1 MVVSCS
7 FLNQLICYLTFFRN
21 ILKTVGLNCFV
32 FNPDIF
38 YSHHIITFDSP
49 KIIILGLFLL
59 GFISILVY
67 QFLKIKNKI
76 GSFIEKNKEM
86 DISKKE
92 YHLYFLFFGI
102 AIIVIEIINEIFN
115 IRPTSL
121 LHINLPIGFFILLF
135 YLITERV
142 GYLRKNIDTIFISL
156 FLIFTLYIVSNII
169 FLPFDIVPIIAFLI
183 SFYFSYT
190 VLKPLK
196 IYQYFVVLVL
206 LFLITSILFEPVP
219 VKTTVLLINFCLLI
233 FVINQIKYAVSVNEK
248 NSFRFTNE
256 IVHKGNSLTIAFNKK
271 GELIFC
277 SESIKE
283 ILGYTADEVLG
294 PGFWK
299 LTEDPDFIGEAYFDD
314 YTDNKLYVR
323 KLKCINGK
331 YKYIQWK
338 NKRFSEDLVIGI
350 GQDITEQ
357 IKIQDQYKNLIQTAA
372 DIIFEID
379 KEGYFTF
386 INDFAFTVL
395 GYKECEVIS
404 KHYSD
409 FIRPDFIEQT
419 TAFYETLERTENN
432 YPTIEIPILKKNGEE
447 LWISQKVILRKN
459 DLRQTVGFAG
469 IARDITE
476 LKNIENEK
484 KSRSEKIESY
494 NNSTKKLSTI
504 NFNDFNTIN
513 AAINFIVREASVV
526 SKTNR
531 VSYWKY
537 SADSIR
543 CKNLFSSDN
552 NALGDKNILKKESY
566 PIYFK
571 TLKSKTVVNAVDV
584 FDKLEASEFKEN
596 YFTKNDIKSMLDAPI
611 FLNGELAGVVCF
623 ENTANTRVWDT
634 EDINY
639 AKTISDVIS
648 LAISSQMRLE
658 AERRLKFKNELL
670 SALALC
676 TENFLLSKTT
686 QKMFE
691 ETYNLIGKA
700 AKADHMFY
708 YEKDFETNTISQKH
722 KWSRDGIEHQIT
734 PLAQFTEDNFKD
746 IIKGAKNKKVLNTLT
761 RKLDDGFFKTLLINN
776 KILSILIM
784 PLYVNDVFTGFI
796 GFDDCT
802 KERKWSEEE
811 IYIFQ
816 TLANNI
822 SSALERNGNYAK
834 ILESEEK
841 FKLIANN
848 IPGTVYLSKFDALS
862 TKIFLNDEI
871 LNLTGYS
878 KAEFIEDN
886 LSFLSLIHPDDK
898 EEVINNQINNLQNGK
913 PMHNVYRI
921 RKKTGEIIWV
931 EEFGDVIKKEDE
943 IEFVGGIYF
952 DITNKK
958 LTEDAIKAKQI
969 AEAANK
975 SKSDFLANMSHEIR
989 TPLNGIIGFTDL
1001 LMNTELSAIQEKYM
1015 VTINQSANSLLEII
1029 NDILDF
1035 SKIEAGKLE
1044 LFIDLYDIKKILTQV
1059 FDLMLYEA
1067 NIKNLK
1073 LELNVGHDVPPY
1085 IKTDIVRLK
1094 QILINLLSNAVK
1106 FTHEGIIKL
1115 DVSVLERE
1123 DSVCLIRFS
1132 VSDTGIGIL
1141 EQNKKKIF
1149 KAFSQEDSSTTRKF
1163 GGTGLGLTISN
1174 QLLALM
1180 DSQLQLE
1187 STIGQGSTF
1196 YFDLSLQT
1204 SDQQLKDNT
1213 VSDYYTTEQSKD
1225 YAAAVN
1231 TKNYIFLVAE
1241 DNKVNMLLLKTVIK
1255 NLFRNATVYES
1266 ENGHDALI
1274 QFESI
1279 TPDLIFMDIQMPLMN
1294 GYETTKIIRK
1304 TLKGEKIPII
1314 AVTAGAEKEER
1325 DKCLLAGMN
1334 DYISKPIM
1342 KGAVED
1348 ILLKWLS

>member
-1 MVVSCS
+1 M
-7 FLNQLICYLTFFRN
+7 
-21 ILKTVGLNCFV
+21 
-32 FNPDIF
+32 
-38 YSHHIITFDSP
+38 
-49 KIIILGLFLL
+49 
-59 GFISILVY
+59 
-67 QFLKIKNKI
+67 
-76 GSFIEKNKEM
+76 
-86 DISKKE
+86 
-92 YHLYFLFFGI
+92 
-102 AIIVIEIINEIFN
+102 
-115 IRPTSL
+115 
-121 LHINLPIGFFILLF
+121 
-135 YLITERV
+135 
-142 GYLRKNIDTIFISL
+142 
-156 FLIFTLYIVSNII
+156 
-169 FLPFDIVPIIAFLI
+169 
-183 SFYFSYT
+183 
-190 VLKPLK
+190 
-196 IYQYFVVLVL
+196 
-206 LFLITSILFEPVP
+206 
-219 VKTTVLLINFCLLI
+219 
-233 FVINQIKYAVSVNEK
+233 INQIKYAVSINEK
-248 NSFRFTNE
+248 NSFRFTSE
-256 IVHKGNSLTIAFNKK
+256 IVHKGNSLTIACNKK

-277 SESIKE
+277 SESIRE
-283 ILGYTADEVLG
+283 ILGYTPEQVLG
-294 PGFWK
+294 EGFWQ
-299 LTEDPDFIGEAYFDD
+299 LTEDPEFIGEAYFEN
-314 YTDNKLYVR
+314 YTDNTLYVR
-323 KLKCINGK
+323 KLKCKNGK

-338 NKRFSEDLVIGI
+338 DKRFSEDLVIGI

-379 KEGYFTF
+379 KDGYFTF
-386 INDFAFTVL
+386 INDFAFTIL
-395 GYKECEVIS
+395 GYAESEVLS

-409 FIRPDFIEQT
+409 FIRPDFIQQT
-419 TAFYETLERTENN
+419 SAFYEALERTENN
-432 YPTIEIPILKKNGEE
+432 YPTIEMPILKKNGEE
-447 LWISQKVILRKN
+447 LWISQKVILLKN

-476 LKNIENEK
+476 LKNIENDK
-484 KSRSEKIESY
+484 KRRFEKIESY
-494 NNSTKKLSTI
+494 NNSTTKLSTI
-504 NFNDFNTIN
+504 NFNDFANIKE
-513 AAINFIVREASVV
+513 AINFIIKEASLV

-537 SADSIR
+537 STDTIR
-543 CKNLFSSDN
+543 CKNLFRSDSDT
-552 NALGDKNILKKESY
+552 LGDKDMLKKESY
-566 PIYFK
+566 PIYFE
-571 TLKSKTVVNAVDV
+571 TLKNNAVINAVDV
-584 FDKLEASEFKEN
+584 FDELETSEFQET
-596 YFTKNDIKSMLDAPI
+596 YFKKNDIKSMLDAPI

-623 ENTANTRVWDT
+623 ENTAHTRVWDA

-658 AERRLKFKNELL
+658 AERRLEFKNELL

-722 KWSRDGIEHQIT
+722 KWSRDGIKHQIT
-734 PLAQFTEDNFKD
+734 PIAHFTEDNFKE
-746 IIKGAKNKKVLNTLT
+746 IIKGSKNKKVLNTLT

-776 KILSILIM
+776 EILSILIM
-784 PLYVNDVFTGFI
+784 PLYINDVFTGFI

-848 IPGTVYLSKFDALS
+848 IPGTVYQSKFDTLS

-878 KAEFIEDN
+878 KSEFIEDN
-886 LSFLSLIHPDDK
+886 LSFLSLIHPEDKDD
-898 EEVINNQINNLQNGK
+898 VIDNQIDNLQHGI

-931 EEFGDVIKKEDE
+931 EEFGDVIKKDDA

-1001 LMNTELSAIQEKYM
+1001 LMNTELGAIQEKYM
-1015 VTINQSANSLLEII
+1015 VTINQSAHSLLEII

-1044 LFIDLYDIKKILTQV
+1044 LFIDLYDLKKILAQV
-1059 FDLMLYEA
+1059 FDLMLYEV

-1073 LELNVGHDVPPY
+1073 LELHVSPDVPDY

-1106 FTHEGIIKL
+1106 FTHEGSIKL

-1132 VSDTGIGIL
+1132 VTDTGIGIL
-1141 EQNKKKIF
+1141 EQNKNKIF

-1180 DSQLQLE
+1180 NSQLQLE
-1187 STIGQGSTF
+1187 STIGHGSTF
-1196 YFDLSLQT
+1196 YFDLTLKT
-1204 SDQQLKDNT
+1204 SDQQHYDP
-1213 VSDYYTTEQSKD
+1213 SIPDYYTTEPSAD
-1225 YAAAVN
+1225 YATV
-1231 TKNYIFLVAE
+1231 TSKSYIFLIAE
-1241 DNKVNMLLLKTVIK
+1241 DNKVNMLLLKTVIT

-1274 QFESI
+1274 QFENI

-1294 GYETTKIIRK
+1294 GYEATKILRN

-1325 DKCLLAGMN
+1325 DKCLLAGMT
-1334 DYISKPIM
+1334 DYISKPIV

-1348 ILLKWLS
+1348 VLLKWLS

>member
-1 MVVSCS
+1 MVVCYS
-7 FLNQLICYLTFFRN
+7 FLNQSICNLTFFGN
-21 ILKTVGLNCFV
+21 ILKSVGLNCFV
-32 FNPDIF
+32 FNPYIIF
-38 YSHHIITFDSP
+38 YNHHIINYDSP
-49 KIIILGLFLL
+49 KIIILGLFLF
-59 GFISILVY
+59 GFISLLVY
-67 QFLKIKNKI
+67 QFLKIKSKI
-76 GSFIEKNKEM
+76 GYFIEKNKET

-115 IRPTSL
+115 IRPKSL
-121 LHINLPIGFFILLF
+121 LYINLPIGLFILLF
-135 YLITERV
+135 YLTTERV
-142 GYLRKNIDTIFISL
+142 KYLRKNIDTIFISL
-156 FLIFTLYIVSNII
+156 FLIFTFYIACNII

-190 VLKPLK
+190 VLKPFR
-196 IYQYFVVLVL
+196 IYQYFVVLVFF
-206 LFLITSILFEPVP
+206 FLITTILFETVP
-219 VKTTVLLINFCLLI
+219 IKTSVLLINFCLLI
-233 FVINQIKYAVSVNEK
+233 FVINQIKYAVSINEK

-256 IVHKGNSLTIAFNKK
+256 IVHKGNSLTIACNKK

-277 SESIKE
+277 SESIIE
-283 ILGYTADEVLG
+283 ILGYTPEQVLG
-294 PGFWK
+294 EGFWQ
-299 LTEDPDFIGEAYFDD
+299 LTEDPDFIGEAYFDN

-323 KLKCINGK
+323 KLKCKNGK

-338 NKRFSEDLVIGI
+338 DKRFSEDLVIGI

-379 KEGYFTF
+379 KDGYFTF
-386 INDFAFTVL
+386 INDFAFSVL
-395 GYKECEVIS
+395 GYTQSEVLS
-404 KHYSD
+404 RHYSD
-409 FIRPDFIEQT
+409 FIRPDFIAQT
-419 TAFYETLERTENN
+419 TAFYEILEKTENN

-447 LWISQKVILRKN
+447 LWISQKVIIRKN

-484 KSRSEKIESY
+484 KIRFEKIESY
-494 NNSTKKLSTI
+494 NNSTKKLSTL
-504 NFNDFNTIN
+504 NFNDFDTIKS
-513 AAINFIVREASVV
+513 AINFIIKEASLV

-531 VSYWKY
+531 VSYWRY
-537 SADSIR
+537 STDNIR
-543 CKNLFSSDN
+543 CKNLFSSDTQT
-552 NALGDKNILKKESY
+552 LSDKIVLKKESY
-566 PIYFK
+566 PIYFEA
-571 TLKSKTVVNAVDV
+571 LKNKTVVNAVDV
-584 FDKLEASEFKEN
+584 FNKLETSEFQES
-596 YFTKNDIKSMLDAPI
+596 YFTKNNIKSMLDAPI

-623 ENTANTRVWDT
+623 EHTAHTRVWDT
-634 EDINY
+634 EDVNY
-639 AKTISDVIS
+639 AKSISDLIS

-658 AERRLKFKNELL
+658 AERRLEFKNELL

-691 ETYNLIGKA
+691 ETYSLIGRA

-734 PLAQFTEDNFKD
+734 PLAQFTEDDFKE
-746 IIKGAKNKKVLNTLT
+746 IIKQAKNKKVLNTLT
-761 RKLDDGFFKTLLINN
+761 RKLEDGFFKTLLVKNE
-776 KILSILIM
+776 ILSILIM
-784 PLYVNDVFTGFI
+784 PLYINDVFTGFI

-898 EEVINNQINNLQNGK
+898 DEVLDNQMDNLQNGR

-921 RKKTGEIIWV
+921 RKKTGEYIWV
-931 EEFGDVIKKEDE
+931 EEFGDVIKKDDE

-1001 LMNTELSAIQEKYM
+1001 LMNTQLGPIQEKYM
-1015 VTINQSANSLLEII
+1015 ATINQSAHSLLEII

-1044 LFIDLYDIKKILTQV
+1044 LFIDLYDIKKILEQV

-1073 LELNVGHDVPPY
+1073 LELHVGDDVPQY
-1085 IKTDIVRLK
+1085 IRTDIVRLK

-1106 FTHEGIIKL
+1106 FTHKGSIKL

-1123 DSVCLIRFS
+1123 DKVCLIRFS
-1132 VSDTGIGIL
+1132 VTDTGIGIL
-1141 EQNKKKIF
+1141 EQNKNKIF

-1180 DSQLQLE
+1180 NSRLQLE
-1187 STIGQGSTF
+1187 SMIGQGSTF
-1196 YFDLSLQT
+1196 YFDLTLQT
-1204 SDQQLKDNT
+1204 CNEQVDDTPVPDYNT
-1213 VSDYYTTEQSKD
+1213 TALSPEHTDLTSK
-1225 YAAAVN
+1225 N
-1231 TKNYIFLVAE
+1231 FIFLIAE
-1241 DNKVNMLLLKTVIK
+1241 DNKINMLLLKTVIK
-1255 NLFRNATVYES
+1255 NLCRNATVYEA

-1274 QFESI
+1274 QFENI

-1294 GYETTKIIRK
+1294 GYEATTILRN

-1325 DKCLLAGMN
+1325 NKCLLAGMN
-1334 DYISKPIM
+1334 DYISKPII

-1348 ILLKWLS
+1348 ILLKWLP

>member
-1 MVVSCS
+1 MVTGYS
-7 FLNQLICYLTFFRN
+7 FLNHEITILTFFGSF
-21 ILKTVGLNCFV
+21 LKSVGANLFV
-32 FNPDIF
+32 FYTTIIFNNNP
-38 YSHHIITFDSP
+38 
-49 KIIILGLFLL
+49 KLLILGLFLF
-59 GFISILVY
+59 GFISLMVY
-67 QFLKIKNKI
+67 QFFKIKNKV
-76 GSFIEKNKEM
+76 SYFIQKDQETETS
-86 DISKKE
+86 DKE
-92 YHLYFLFFGI
+92 YNLYFLFFGI
-102 AIIVIEIINEIFN
+102 AIIVIDINNEIFN
-115 IRPTSL
+115 IRPQSL
-121 LHINLPIGFFILLF
+121 LFVNILIGLSILLL
-135 YLITERV
+135 YVVTERV
-142 GYLRKNIDTIFISL
+142 SYLRKNVRIIFITVFLL
-156 FLIFTLYIVSNII
+156 FIAYVGQNLIFY
-169 FLPFDIVPIIAFLI
+169 PFDVVPIVAFLV

-196 IYQYFVVLVL
+196 IYWLFVCAVF
-206 LFLITSILFEPVP
+206 LFLLATVFLKFVP
-219 VKTTVLLINFCLLI
+219 VRTSVLLINFSILI
-233 FVINQIKYAVSVNEK
+233 FVINQIKHAVLLNK
-248 NSFRFTNE
+248 KDNLRFTNE
-256 IVHKGNSLTIAFNKK
+256 IVHKGNSLTIACNKR

-277 SESIKE
+277 SESINA
-283 ILGYTADEVLG
+283 ILGYTTEEVLG
-294 PGFWK
+294 TGFWK
-299 LTEDPDFIGEAYFDD
+299 LTEDPDFSDAANFNNYI
-314 YTDNKLYVR
+314 DNNLYLR
-323 KLKCINGK
+323 KLKSKNGE
-331 YKYIQWK
+331 YRYIQWK
-338 NKRFSEDLVIGI
+338 YKRFSEDLIIGI

-357 IKIQDQYKNLIQTAA
+357 IKLQDQYKNLIQTAA
-372 DIIFEID
+372 DIIFEVD
-379 KEGYFTF
+379 GDGYFTF

-395 GYKECEVIS
+395 GYTESEVIS

-409 FIRPDFIEQT
+409 FIRPDFIAT
-419 TAFYETLERTENN
+419 TITFYETLEKTQNN

-447 LWISQKVILRKN
+447 LWLSQKVIIRKN
-459 DLRQTVGFAG
+459 DLGQTIGFAG

-484 KSRSEKIESY
+484 KSRFEKIESY

-504 NFNDFNTIN
+504 NFNDFDTLK
-513 AAINFIVREASVV
+513 ASINFIIKEGSLV
-526 SKTNR
+526 SKTDR

-537 SADSIR
+537 SNENIT
-543 CKNLFSSDN
+543 CKNLFSSDHH
-552 NALGDKNILKKESY
+552 ALSDKNILKKQSY
-566 PIYFK
+566 PIYFE
-571 TLKSKTVVNAVDV
+571 TLKNKAVINAVDV
-584 FDKLEASEFKEN
+584 FNKLETSEFHQN
-596 YFTKNDIKSMLDAPI
+596 YFTKNGIKSMLDVPV

-623 ENTANTRVWDT
+623 ENTAAIRVWDN

-658 AERRLKFKNELL
+658 AERKLEFKSQLL

-676 TENFLLSKTT
+676 TEKFLLSKTT

-691 ETYNLIGKA
+691 ETYSLIGKA
-700 AKADHMFY
+700 SKVDHMFY

-722 KWSRDGIEHQIT
+722 KWTRQGIEHQIT
-734 PLAQFTEDNFKD
+734 PLAKFTEDQFKEIVARAD
-746 IIKGAKNKKVLNTLT
+746 KKKILNKLT
-761 RKLDDGFFKTLLINN
+761 RKLDDGFLKSLLTEN

-784 PLYVNDVFTGFI
+784 PLYINDVFTGFI

-834 ILESEEK
+834 IIESEEK

-848 IPGTVYLSKFDALS
+848 IPGTVYLSKFDTLS
-862 TKIFLNDEI
+862 TKIFLNDEV

-878 KAEFIEDN
+878 KKEFIEDN

-898 EEVINNQINNLQNGK
+898 DDVIDSQMKNLLNGK

-921 RKKTGEIIWV
+921 QKKSGEYIWV

-958 LTEDAIKAKQI
+958 LTEDAIKARQI

-1001 LMNTELSAIQEKYM
+1001 LMKTDLAAIQEKYM
-1015 VTINQSANSLLEII
+1015 TTINQSAHSLLEII

-1044 LFIDLYDIKKILTQV
+1044 LFVDLYDLKKLLGQV
-1059 FDLMLYEA
+1059 FDLILYEA
-1067 NIKNLK
+1067 NAKGL
-1073 LELNVGHDVPPY
+1073 LLQLHVAHDVPQY
-1085 IKTDIVRLK
+1085 IRTDIVRVK

-1106 FTHEGIIKL
+1106 FTHEGTITL
-1115 DVSVLERE
+1115 DVSVLECV
-1123 DSVCLIRFS
+1123 DTICMLRFA
-1132 VSDTGIGIL
+1132 VTDTGIGIL
-1141 EQNKKKIF
+1141 EENQHKIF

-1180 DSQLQLE
+1180 DSHLQLE
-1187 STIGQGSTF
+1187 SSIGQGSTF
-1196 YFDLSLQT
+1196 YFDLK
-1204 SDQQLKDNT
+1204 LKTCEENLNENSIPDYDTPQPASNT
-1213 VSDYYTTEQSKD
+1213 ALAPTQSR
-1225 YAAAVN
+1225 
-1231 TKNYIFLVAE
+1231 TFLVVE
-1241 DNKVNMLLLKTVIK
+1241 DNKVNMLLLKTILK
-1255 NLFRNATVYES
+1255 NLVPNAVIYEC
-1266 ENGHDALI
+1266 ENGQDALEL
-1274 QFESI
+1274 FESI
-1279 TPDLIFMDIQMPLMN
+1279 TPDLVFMDIQMPVMN
-1294 GYETTKIIRK
+1294 GYETTKIMRN

-1325 DKCLLAGMN
+1325 DKCLHAGMN

-1342 KGAVED
+1342 KGVVED
-1348 ILLKWLS
+1348 MLQKWLS

>member
-1 MVVSCS
+1 MVVCYS
-7 FLNQLICYLTFFRN
+7 FLNYPIHSLAFFGN
-21 ILKTVGLNCFV
+21 ILKSVGLNCFA
-32 FNPDIF
+32 FNSNIIF
-38 YSHHIITFDSP
+38 YNNHIISYNNP
-49 KIIILGLFLL
+49 KIIVLGLFLF
-59 GFISILVY
+59 GFISLLVY
-67 QFLKIKNKI
+67 QFFKIKSKI
-76 GSFIEKNKEM
+76 GYFIEKNKET
-86 DISKKE
+86 DFSKKE

-102 AIIVIEIINEIFN
+102 AIIVIEIINEIFD
-115 IRPTSL
+115 IRPKSL
-121 LHINLPIGFFILLF
+121 LVINLSIGFFILLF
-135 YLITERV
+135 YLTTERIV
-142 GYLRKNIDTIFISL
+142 FLRKNIDTIFIAL
-156 FLIFTLYIVSNII
+156 FLIFTFYIAFNII
-169 FLPFDIVPIIAFLI
+169 FLPFDIVPVIAFLI

-190 VLKPLK
+190 VLKPIK
-196 IYQYFVVLVL
+196 IYWFFTGFVL
-206 LFLITSILFEPVP
+206 LFLVTTIFFQTVP
-219 VKTTVLLINFCLLI
+219 VKTSVLLINFCLLI

-248 NSFRFTNE
+248 NNFRFTNE
-256 IVHKGNSLTIAFNKK
+256 IVHKGNSLTIACNKK

-277 SESIKE
+277 SESIHE
-283 ILGYTADEVLG
+283 ILGYIPDEVLG
-294 PGFWK
+294 TGFWK
-299 LTEDPDFIGEAYFDD
+299 LTEDPEFIGEAYFNN
-314 YTDNKLYVR
+314 YSDNNLYIR
-323 KLKCINGK
+323 KLKCKNGE
-331 YKYIQWK
+331 YRYIQWK
-338 NKRFSEDLVIGI
+338 DKRFSEDLVIGI

-395 GYKECEVIS
+395 CYSENEVIS
-404 KHYSD
+404 RHYSD
-409 FIRPDFIEQT
+409 FIRPDFIEKT
-419 TAFYETLERTENN
+419 TAFYENLVKTENN
-432 YPTIEIPILKKNGEE
+432 YPTIEIPIQKKNGDE
-447 LWISQKVILRKN
+447 LWISQKVIIRKN
-459 DLRQTVGFAG
+459 DLGQIIGFAG

-484 KSRSEKIESY
+484 KSRFEKIESY

-504 NFNDFNTIN
+504 NFNDFDNLK
-513 AAINFIVREASVV
+513 ASINFIIQEASLV
-526 SKTNR
+526 SNTNR
-531 VSYWKY
+531 LSYWKY
-537 SADSIR
+537 SNDIIT
-543 CKNLFSSDN
+543 CKNLFTSDSHS
-552 NALGDKNILKKESY
+552 LGDKNIFKKETY
-566 PIYFK
+566 PIYFE
-571 TLKSKTVVNAVDV
+571 TLKNKTVINAVDV
-584 FDKLEASEFKEN
+584 FDKLETSEFQKD
-596 YFTKNDIKSMLDAPI
+596 YFTKNNIKSMLDVPV
-611 FLNGELAGVVCF
+611 FLNGQLAGVVCF
-623 ENTANTRVWDT
+623 ENTSATRVWDN

-658 AERRLKFKNELL
+658 AERRLEYKSQLL

-676 TENFLLSKTT
+676 TEKFLLSKTT
-686 QKMFE
+686 LKMFE

-700 AKADHMFY
+700 ARVDHMFY
-708 YEKDFETNTISQKH
+708 YEKDFETNMISQKH
-722 KWSRDGIEHQIT
+722 KWTRDGIKHQIT
-734 PLAQFTEDNFKD
+734 PLAQFTEDNFKE
-746 IIKGAKNKKVLNTLT
+746 IIEKAQNKKILNTLT
-761 RKLDDGFFKTLLINN
+761 RKLDDGFFKRLLINN
-776 KILSILIM
+776 EILSILIM
-784 PLYVNDVFTGFI
+784 PLYINDVFTGFI
-796 GFDDCT
+796 GFDDCM

-878 KAEFIEDN
+878 KTEFIEHN

-898 EEVINNQINNLQNGK
+898 DEVIDNQINNLQNGK

-921 RKKTGEIIWV
+921 KKKTGEYIWV
-931 EEFGDVIKKEDE
+931 EEFGDVIKKKDE

-1001 LMNTELSAIQEKYM
+1001 LMKTDLAVIQEKYM
-1015 VTINQSANSLLEII
+1015 TTINQSAHSLLEII

-1044 LFIDLYDIKKILTQV
+1044 LFIDLYDIKKLLGQV
-1059 FDLMLYEA
+1059 FDLILYES
-1067 NIKNLK
+1067 NIKNLT
-1073 LELNVGHDVPPY
+1073 LELHVAANVPQY
-1085 IKTDIVRLK
+1085 IQTDIVRLK

-1106 FTHEGIIKL
+1106 FTHKGTIKL
-1115 DVSVLERE
+1115 NVSVLERKDNE
-1123 DSVCLIRFS
+1123 CLIRFS
-1132 VSDTGIGIL
+1132 VADTGIGIL
-1141 EQNKKKIF
+1141 EQNKDKIF

-1180 DSQLQLE
+1180 DSRLQLE
-1187 STIGQGSTF
+1187 STIDQGSTF
-1196 YFDLSLQT
+1196 YFDLKLKT
-1204 SDQQLKDNT
+1204 SEQSQNENNIP
-1213 VSDYYTTEQSKD
+1213 DYHTTEQSSES
-1225 YAAAVN
+1225 AALIAKSHTILIV
-1231 TKNYIFLVAE
+1231 E

-1255 NLFRNATVYES
+1255 NLFYNAAIYEC
-1266 ENGHDALI
+1266 ENGHDALL
-1274 QFESI
+1274 QFETI
-1279 TPDLIFMDIQMPLMN
+1279 TPDLVFMDIQMPVMN
-1294 GYETTKIIRK
+1294 GYETTKILRN

-1325 DKCLLAGMN
+1325 NKCLLAGMN

-1348 ILLKWLS
+1348 ILLKWLK

>member
-1 MVVSCS
+1 MVTCYS
-7 FLNQLICYLTFFRN
+7 FFNQLMPNLTFFGS
-21 ILKTVGLNCFV
+21 ILKSVGLNWFV
-32 FNPDIF
+32 FNPNIIF
-38 YSHHIITFDSP
+38 LHNNP
-49 KIIILGLFLL
+49 KLFILGLFLFV
-59 GFISILVY
+59 FISLMVY
-67 QFLKIKNKI
+67 QFFKIKNKI
-76 GSFIEKNKEM
+76 SYFIEKDKETET
-86 DISKKE
+86 SNKE

-102 AIIVIEIINEIFN
+102 AIIIIEIINEIFN
-115 IRPTSL
+115 IRPKSL
-121 LHINLPIGFFILLF
+121 LLVNLLIGFSILLF
-135 YLITERV
+135 YLVTERV
-142 GYLRKNIDTIFISL
+142 AYLRKNVRVIFIC
-156 FLIFTLYIVSNII
+156 I
-169 FLPFDIVPIIAFLI
+169 FLLFIVYVARNMIVNENDIVPIIAFLI
-183 SFYFSYT
+183 SLYFSYT

-196 IYQYFVVLVL
+196 IYWYFVGAVF
-206 LFLITSILFEPVP
+206 LFLLASVCFHLIPLKS
-219 VKTTVLLINFCLLI
+219 TVLLINFSILI
-233 FVINQIKYAVSVNEK
+233 FVINQIKYAVLLNERD
-248 NSFRFTNE
+248 NFRFTNE
-256 IVHKGNSLTIAFNKK
+256 IVHKGNSITIAWNKK

-277 SESIKE
+277 SESINT
-283 ILGYTADEVLG
+283 ILGYTTDEVLG
-294 PGFWK
+294 NKFWK
-299 LTEDPDFIGEAYFDD
+299 LTEDPEYFGRASLNN
-314 YTDNKLYVR
+314 YKDNILYIR
-323 KLKCINGK
+323 KLKCKNGE

-338 NKRFSEDLVIGI
+338 DKKFSEDLIIGI

-379 KEGYFTF
+379 KEGHFTF
-386 INDFAFTVL
+386 ANDFAFSSL
-395 GYKECEVIS
+395 GYTEKEVIS
-404 KHYSD
+404 RHYSE
-409 FIRPDFIEQT
+409 FIRPDFIEKT
-419 TAFYETLERTENN
+419 ISFYETLEKTENN
-432 YPTIEIPILKKNGEE
+432 YPTIEIPIQKKNGEE
-447 LWISQKVILRKN
+447 IWISQKLILRKN
-459 DLRQTVGFAG
+459 DLGQIIGFAG

-484 KSRSEKIESY
+484 KNRFEKIESY

-504 NFNDFNTIN
+504 NFNDYESLNK
-513 AAINFIVREASVV
+513 AINFIIKEASLV
-526 SKTNR
+526 SNTNR

-537 SADSIR
+537 ANDVIT

-552 NALGDKNILKKESY
+552 HTLGDKNILKKESY
-566 PIYFK
+566 PIYFE
-571 TLKSKTVVNAVDV
+571 TLQSKAVISAVDV
-584 FDKLEASEFKEN
+584 FDKLETSEFQEI
-596 YFTKNDIKSMLDAPI
+596 YFTKNNIKSMLDVPI
-611 FLNGELAGVVCF
+611 FLNGQLAGVVCF
-623 ENTANTRVWDT
+623 ENISNNREWDN

-639 AKTISDVIS
+639 AKTIADVIS

-658 AERRLKFKNELL
+658 AERKLEFKSQLL

-676 TENFLLSKTT
+676 TEKFLMSKTT
-686 QKMFE
+686 QRMFE
-691 ETYNLIGKA
+691 ETYNLIGRA
-700 AKADHMFY
+700 AKVDHMFY
-708 YEKDFETNTISQKH
+708 YEKDFETNLINQKH

-734 PLAQFTEDNFKD
+734 PLTQFTEDDFEEIVK
-746 IIKGAKNKKVLNTLT
+746 KARNKKILNKHT
-761 RKLDDGFFKTLLINN
+761 RKLDDGFLKTLLTRN

-784 PLYVNDVFTGFI
+784 PLYINDVFTGFI

-834 ILESEEK
+834 IIESEEK

-871 LNLTGYS
+871 ENLTGYS
-878 KAEFIEDN
+878 KTEFIEDN

-898 EEVINNQINNLQNGK
+898 DEVIDNQIDNLKDGK

-921 RKKTGEIIWV
+921 QKKTGEYIWV
-931 EEFGDVIKKEDE
+931 EEFGDVIKKKDE

-1001 LMNTELSAIQEKYM
+1001 LMKTDLATIQEKYM
-1015 VTINQSANSLLEII
+1015 ITINQSAQSLLEII

-1044 LFIDLYDIKKILTQV
+1044 LFIDLYDIKKILGQV
-1059 FDLMLYEA
+1059 FDLILYEA
-1067 NIKNLK
+1067 NAKGL
-1073 LELNVGHDVPPY
+1073 LLQLNIADDVPQY
-1085 IKTDIVRLK
+1085 IRTDIVRLK

-1106 FTHEGIIKL
+1106 FTQHGTIKL
-1115 DVSVLERE
+1115 DVTVLECV
-1123 DSVCLIRFS
+1123 DNVCVIRFA
-1132 VSDTGIGIL
+1132 VTDTGIGIL
-1141 EQNKKKIF
+1141 EQNQQKIF

-1180 DSQLQLE
+1180 NSHIQLE

-1196 YFDLSLQT
+1196 YFDLK
-1204 SDQQLKDNT
+1204 LKTCEENLNEHT
-1213 VSDYYTTEQSKD
+1213 IPDYPTEPILN
-1225 YAAAVN
+1225 AVLVPGASC
-1231 TKNYIFLVAE
+1231 TFLVVE
-1241 DNKVNMLLLKTVIK
+1241 DNKVNMLLLKTILK
-1255 NLFRNATVYES
+1255 NLVPNSIIYEC
-1266 ENGHDALI
+1266 ENGHDAL
-1274 QFESI
+1274 QLFESV
-1279 TPDLIFMDIQMPLMN
+1279 TPDLIFMDIQMPVMN
-1294 GYETTKIIRK
+1294 GYETTKIIRN

-1325 DKCLLAGMN
+1325 DKCLYVGMN

-1348 ILLKWLS
+1348 ILFKWLS